1 MRCYL
6 WWHEF
11 KQDDLK
17 GPKVRDHNHITGEF
31 IGAAHRQSNFERP
44 VSFQIPVICHNFRW
58 YNAHLIVH
66 EFGNRPDSVI
76 NVMGQNME
84 KYVQVQWG
92 DNIIFRDSLQLI
104 FFASLDQLVASL
116 AKTGRD

>member
-1 MRCYL
+1 
-6 WWHEF
+6 
-11 KQDDLK
+11 
-17 GPKVRDHNHITGEF
+17 
-31 IGAAHRQSNFERP
+31 
-44 VSFQIPVICHNFRW
+44 
-58 YNAHLIVH
+58 
-66 EFGNRPDSVI
+66 
-76 NVMGQNME
+76 MGQNME